1 MSIQDDIDKLGAS
14 GNAKGQCAKC
24 GDENP
29 YSSIVCSGCGARL
42 PWADAVSDKAR
53 ATAST
58 HAPLS
63 IASARATVNPG
74 ASGSGSGSGGSRG
87 LVTPTV
93 ATMLLIV
100 GGLIGAA
107 VVVPNFVSR
116 SAMVQPTPA
125 AELQAPRSAQAAP
138 SSVPT
143 YQAPVAQAPQ
153 EAPPAQDSTLVQ
165 RSRRAAASAPQAP
178 ARQLQ
183 LPAVDAVSNVPQLV
197 ADISQDIRG
206 AQSKQEAE
214 AVAFACRGLEQD
226 LQARIRR
233 DLDNRFIWGEWSVAM
248 SQLANAAEYK
258 DASFDDPGGA
268 IGQTK
273 LYTMASLLTA
283 AQGSAVQTQ
292 RLIEEKNNPALAQ
305 QHREEFRRRMD
316 YYEAQQR
323 PVNGPVIDGRR

>member
-63 IASARATVNPG
+63 IANAHATVNQAPG
-74 ASGSGSGSGGSRG
+74 ASGLGSGGSRG

-93 ATMLLIV
+93 ATVLLIV

-116 SAMVQPTPA
+116 SATVQPTPA

-138 SSVPT
+138 ASAPT

-153 EAPPAQDSTLVQ
+153 EAPPAQDSALVQ
-165 RSRRAAASAPQAP
+165 RSRRAAARAPHAP
-178 ARQLQ
+178 ARQIQ
-183 LPAVDAVSNVPQLV
+183 VPSVDAVDSVPQFV
-197 ADISQDIRG
+197 ADIAADIRN
-206 AQSKQEAE
+206 APTQQEAD
-214 AVAFACRGLEQD
+214 AHAFACRGIAEQLRQRMLSD
-226 LQARIRR
+226 R
-233 DLDNRFIWGEWSVAM
+233 DSMDIYAQWRTAM
-248 SQLANAAEYK
+248 SHLESAAQYK
-258 DASFDDPGGA
+258 SASFDDPGGA
-268 IGQTK
+268 IG
-273 LYTMASLLTA
+273 
-283 AQGSAVQTQ
+283 
-292 RLIEEKNNPALAQ
+292 
-305 QHREEFRRRMD
+305 
-316 YYEAQQR
+316 
-323 PVNGPVIDGRR
+323 